1 MSRLCCHALLCSPD
15 FAVTSVNHIFA
26 CTASPVPLCQQ
37 HTCLTSE
44 QPSHHL
50 SDAWEDGERLR
61 GDKEALLA
69 EREKVREELLHLQ
82 EQRREVVAER
92 DGLAA
97 QQAQAI
103 KGDTATAREDAI
115 TD

>member
-1 MSRLCCHALLCSPD
+1 M
-15 FAVTSVNHIFA
+15 
-26 CTASPVPLCQQ
+26 
-37 HTCLTSE
+37 
-44 QPSHHL
+44 
-50 SDAWEDGERLR
+50 
-61 GDKEALLA
+61 
-69 EREKVREELLHLQ
+69 REELLDLQ

-103 KGDTATAREDAI
+103 KGDTATAQEDAI